1 MSQLDYLDNTVVY
14 TALQISTNVRTELST
29 AVMAMPRVL
38 IDLVTIHVGARLAML
53 VVDFSRVM
61 EGNWW
66 QAVRVRKLS

>member
-1 MSQLDYLDNTVVY
+1 MRTV
-14 TALQISTNVRTELST
+14 LST

-53 VVDFSRVM
+53 VVDFSLTM

-66 QAVRVRKLS
+66 QAVRVRKLRLTAENYS